1 MHKLL
6 TSIKIMVYNSIN
18 MSISPEDLFIVQIA
32 AALGTILGAWLLL
45 ARVVL
50 PFIKLIRKL
59 FVQVDDFMEDWQGTE
74 TRDGRAGTPGV
85 MQRLNKIDGE
95 LSHNG
100 GSSIK
105 DSVHRI
111 EVKIEEIDTRL
122 ESGEVNFKEIEKHL
136 QEFDKIEEHLDQ
148 IEKDINPN

>member
-45 ARVVL
+45 ARVIFPIMKSAKKV
-50 PFIKLIRKL
+50 ID
-59 FVQVDDFMEDWQGTE
+59 QVDDFMEDWKGTE
-74 TRDGRAGTPGV
+74 TREGRIGTPGV
-85 MQRLNKIDGE
+85 MSRLNKIDGE

-105 DSVHRI
+105 DAVDRI
-111 EVKIEEIDTRL
+111 EKR
-122 ESGEVNFKEIEKHL
+122 SKR
-136 QEFDKIEEHLDQ
+136 
-148 IEKDINPN
+148 

>member
-32 AALGTILGAWLLL
+32 AALGTIFGAWLLL
-45 ARVVL
+45 ARVIFPIMKSAKKV
-50 PFIKLIRKL
+50 ID
-59 FVQVDDFMEDWQGTE
+59 QVDDFMEDWKGTE
-74 TRDGRAGTPGV
+74 TREGRIGTPGV
-85 MQRLNKIDGE
+85 MSRLNKIDGE

-105 DSVHRI
+105 DAVDRI
-111 EVKIEEIDTRL
+111 EKKIKEIDDRL
-122 ESGEVNFKEIEKHL
+122 ENGDK
-136 QEFDKIEEHLDQ
+136 EFDKIEHRLD
-148 IEKDINPN
+148 DIADDIAKNK

>member
-1 MHKLL
+1 
-6 TSIKIMVYNSIN
+6 

-45 ARVVL
+45 ARVIF
-50 PFIKLIRKL
+50 PIIKSAKKIID
-59 FVQVDDFMEDWQGTE
+59 QVDDFMEDWKGTE

-111 EVKIEEIDTRL
+111 EVKIEEIDTLL
-122 ESGEVNFKEIEKHL
+122 ESGEVNFKEIKKHL
-136 QEFDKIEEHLDQ
+136 KEFDKIEGHLDQ
-148 IEKDINPN
+148 IEKDINN

>member
-45 ARVVL
+45 ARVIF
-50 PFIKLIRKL
+50 PIMKSAKKIID
-59 FVQVDDFMEDWQGTE
+59 QVDDFMEDWKGTE
-74 TRDGRAGTPGV
+74 TREGRIGTPGV
-85 MQRLNKIDGE
+85 MSRLNKIDGE

-105 DSVHRI
+105 DAVDRI
-111 EVKIEEIDTRL
+111 EKKIKEIDDRL
-122 ESGEVNFKEIEKHL
+122 EIGDK
-136 QEFDKIEEHLDQ
+136 EFDKIEHRLD
-148 IEKDINPN
+148 DIDKNN

>member
-45 ARVVL
+45 ARVIF
-50 PFIKLIRKL
+50 PIMKSAKKIID
-59 FVQVDDFMEDWQGTE
+59 QVDDFMEDWKGTE
-74 TRDGRAGTPGV
+74 TREGRIGTPGV
-85 MQRLNKIDGE
+85 MSRLNKIDGE

-105 DSVHRI
+105 DAVDRI
-111 EVKIEEIDTRL
+111 EKKIKEIDDRL
-122 ESGEVNFKEIEKHL
+122 EIGDK
-136 QEFDKIEEHLDQ
+136 EFDKIEHRLD
-148 IEKDINPN
+148 DIDKNK